1 VGADE
6 LGTGSGRSAKSLGF
20 VRRKGEETW
29 ESWYGI
35 SMLVLSPKEASR
47 TRAISM
53 ASLDL
58 RFIIWGS
65 GDPGHQSERVY
76 HLSF

>member
-1 VGADE
+1 MGADE
-6 LGTGSGRSAKSLGF
+6 LRTGSGRSAKSLGF
-20 VRRKGEETW
+20 EKEGDVGDL
-29 ESWYGI
+29 
-35 SMLVLSPKEASR
+35 SMGSRCLVLSPNEASR

-76 HLSF
+76 QLSF